1 VHELPFCSS
10 LWHAACVAARR
21 CCCGSP
27 PLPGPPARRR
37 RYYGLFLY
45 NQNATEELE
54 RLENAFDQVKK
65 QLFGRLHDLAR
76 QQIFPTG
83 APVAAEVVPPP
94 GGKQQQLALPEPSQQ
109 KQIGPPV
116 HVIDA
121 EALPR

>member
-1 VHELPFCSS
+1 MSWPSRLHP
-10 LWHAACVAARR
+10 AAPCPHSRR
-21 CCCGSP
+21 AP
-27 PLPGPPARRR
+27 RAR

-83 APVAAEVVPPP
+83 VPVAAEVVPPAANGSSS
-94 GGKQQQLALPEPSQQ
+94 GGKGKQQLALPDPSQQ
-109 KQIGPPV
+109 KPMELPI
-116 HVIDA
+116 HVIDT
-121 EALPR
+121 ETVPR